1 VIAISC
7 YSIKLKVRDSI
18 RGKQNIF
25 FIFNT
30 ESQSD
35 LRCLLLKIA
44 SSSVP
49 IDTGIV
55 SNIIDF
61 QGMAV
66 ARFD

>member
-1 VIAISC
+1 MIAISC
-7 YSIKLKVRDSI
+7 YSIKLKVSDRI

-30 ESQSD
+30 ESESG
-35 LRCLLLKIA
+35 LRCLLLNIA
-44 SSSVP
+44 SSSMP

-55 SNIIDF
+55 SNIMDF

-66 ARFD
+66 AKFD